1 MIYQMSLHEASAH
14 QELQH
19 AQRLERLRDEQR
31 QAQDHVTQKMQFEQ
45 KYEPCVVCGD
55 RASGWRE
62 GLYSLSLSFSFF
74 FLPFSLAL
82 FFFSLL
88 V

>member
-1 MIYQMSLHEASAH
+1 MIVLLG

-19 AQRLERLRDEQR
+19 AQRLERLREEQR
-31 QAQDHVTQKMQFEQ
+31 AVQDKVTQKQQFEH

-55 RASGWRE
+55 RASGQFCCLGSRVLIE
-62 GLYSLSLSFSFF
+62 D
-74 FLPFSLAL
+74 PL
-82 FFFSLL
+82 FRIEDVDRGFP

>member
-1 MIYQMSLHEASAH
+1 MWQIKKKPLCH

-31 QAQDHVTQKMQFEQ
+31 QAQDRVTQKMQFEQ

-55 RASGWRE
+55 RASGWLVW
-62 GLYSLSLSFSFF
+62 GKDPGPISIFYSFS
-74 FLPFSLAL
+74 
-82 FFFSLL
+82 
-88 V
+88 